1 VANEV
6 ELRYPYIAV
15 EGPIG
20 VGKSTLAKV
29 FAKRVGATLL
39 MEDIHN
45 PFLQDFYAGRKGAA
59 FQCQLFFLLTRFQQ
73 QRELL
78 QRTLFDTRLVAD
90 YFPQKDRIFAHLN
103 LDDGELVVYQKMYAL
118 LLDNLPKPDLVIYL
132 QATTETLR
140 KRIKSRNRDFERQVT
155 DTYVEELNRAYNY
168 FFFHYQET
176 PLLIV
181 NTNEVNFEQKPEE
194 LDHLL
199 QQVNR
204 CEKGVFLY
212 APLGSK

>member
-1 VANEV
+1 MTAEP

-29 FAKRVGATLL
+29 LAKRLGATLL
-39 MEDIHN
+39 MEDVHN
-45 PFLQDFYAGRKGAA
+45 PFLQEFYSGRKGAA

-73 QRELL
+73 QRELV

-103 LDDGELVVYQKMYAL
+103 LDDSELVVYQKMYAL
-118 LLDNLPKPDLVIYL
+118 LMENLPKPDLLIYL
-132 QATTETLR
+132 QATTEVLR
-140 KRIKSRNRDFERQVT
+140 KRIKARNRTFEKQVT
-155 DTYVEELNRAYNY
+155 DTYVDELNKAYNY